1 MVTIDR
7 NRPSGENQC
16 ERWYRNHAR
25 PNEELFVVELLNGH
39 LGTTNGAVTVSDDE
53 AALGDLCAKYR
64 VAARTIRRW
73 TFEEGAKVD
82 RVTRDSVA
90 RMPDIPAR

>member
-1 MVTIDR
+1 MATIDR
-7 NRPSGENQC
+7 NRPRRKNQRS
-16 ERWYRNHAR
+16 RWYRDHAR
-25 PNEELFVVELLNGH
+25 PNEELFVVELLNGV
-39 LGTTNGAVTVSDDE
+39 LGMTNGAVTVADDE

-90 RMPDIPAR
+90 RIPGIPAR